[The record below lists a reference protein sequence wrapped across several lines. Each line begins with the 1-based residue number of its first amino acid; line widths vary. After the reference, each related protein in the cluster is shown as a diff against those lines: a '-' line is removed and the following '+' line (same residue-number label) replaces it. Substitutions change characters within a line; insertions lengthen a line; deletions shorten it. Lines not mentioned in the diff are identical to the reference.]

1 MGGGWRVPM
10 VSGMVVVVVL
20 IAGGTRAVEGDG
32 LGGWMDGEVEVV
44 LGVVVVVVVVLVR
57 WDLGGCLCV

>member
-1 MGGGWRVPM
+1 
-10 VSGMVVVVVL
+10 
-20 IAGGTRAVEGDG
+20 VEGDG